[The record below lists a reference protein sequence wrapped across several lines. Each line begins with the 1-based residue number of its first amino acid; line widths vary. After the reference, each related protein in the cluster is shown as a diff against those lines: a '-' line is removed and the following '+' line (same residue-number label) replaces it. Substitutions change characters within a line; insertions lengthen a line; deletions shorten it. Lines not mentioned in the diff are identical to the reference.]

1 MIQAERFTPVD
12 AGLIP
17 TGELRP
23 VEGNLFDF
31 RKKTA

>member
-1 MIQAERFTPVD
+1 MIRAKRFTGVD

-17 TGELRP
+17 TDYLRP
-23 VEGNLFDF
+23 VEGTPFDF